1 MEITKEQFEEYTS
14 VQESGM
20 FNMFSP
26 RAREM
31 TSLSKNEWLHIIS
44 NYNQLKIQYKESKW
58 NHYHVNKETIS

>member
-1 MEITKEQFEEYTS
+1 MEITKEQFEEYIS

-44 NYNQLKIQYKESKW
+44 NYNQLKIQYKESK
-58 NHYHVNKETIS
+58 